1 MPGEVLI
8 GHFAFF
14 PMLGSERGLA
24 FTNLYYSSRTNKTP
38 GLDFAT

>member
-1 MPGEVLI
+1 MPGELLI

-14 PMLGSERGLA
+14 PMLGSELVFVAHRQ
-24 FTNLYYSSRTNKTP
+24 TP

>member
-1 MPGEVLI
+1 MPGELLI

-14 PMLGSERGLA
+14 PMLGSEGSLA
-24 FTNLYYSSRTNKTP
+24 FTNLYSSRTDNRR